1 MPSGRAA
8 MPDARARIRN
18 FAIIAHIDHGKST
31 LADRLLEATG
41 TLSAREMTAQFL
53 DKMELEQERGI
64 TIKAQTVRM
73 RYRAR
78 DGEEYVLNLIDTPGH
93 VDFHYEVSRS
103 LAACEGALLVV
114 DASQG
119 VEAQTLANAEVAIAT
134 GLEVVPVVNK
144 IDLPNADPER
154 ALREIEEIVGISTEN
169 AVLVSAKT
177 GQGVDELLEAIV
189 RWVPPPGGDP
199 AAPLRALIFDSWY
212 DPYLGA
218 TMLVRVVDGSYARGM
233 QMRLVSRGE
242 EHDTTLLG
250 VLSPE
255 VTRVDALGVGE
266 VGIVA
271 GSIRDPKSVQIGDTL
286 TDAARPA
293 QTALPGFQRLQPMV
307 WSGLYPTDSGD
318 YEALR
323 TAIEKL
329 QLNDSSIDAEPET
342 SGALGFGFRCGYLG
356 LLHMEIAQERLEREY
371 GLDLII
377 TAPTVVYRVKLMNGE
392 EIEIHRPSDLP
403 PAGDIDEIAEPV
415 ILAQIHLPTEHIGAV
430 IQLCQDRRGTQR
442 DLVVHSDRR
451 AVLRYELPLA
461 EVAVDFHDKLK
472 SCSRGYASMNYEL
485 IGFRPGDLV
494 RVDVLVNGDPVDA
507 LSIITHRDAAHRR
520 GLALIRK
527 MKDHIPRQMYEV
539 AIQAAIGSRVVARVN
554 VQAMRKNVT
563 AKCYGGDITRKKK
576 LLQKQKEGKK
586 RMKRVGHVEIPQA
599 AFLAVLASGDGD

>member
-1 MPSGRAA
+1 
-8 MPDARARIRN
+8 MPDPSRIRN
-18 FAIIAHIDHGKST
+18 FAIVAHIDHGKST

-41 TLSAREMTAQFL
+41 TLTKREMSDQFL
-53 DKMELEQERGI
+53 DKMDLEQERGI

-78 DGEEYVLNLIDTPGH
+78 DGAEYVLNLIDTPGH

-119 VEAQTLANAEVAIAT
+119 VEAQTVANAEVAIST
-134 GLEVVPVVNK
+134 GLEVIPVVNK

-154 ALREIEEIVGISTEN
+154 ALREVEEIVGIATDS

-177 GQGVDELLEAIV
+177 GQGIEELLEAIV
-189 RWVPPPGGDP
+189 AQIPPPRGD
-199 AAPLRALIFDSWY
+199 ASAPLRALVFDSWY
-212 DPYLGA
+212 DPYMGA
-218 TMLVRVVDGSYARGM
+218 TMLVRIVDGSYDKRTR
-233 QMRLVSRGE
+233 MRLLARGE
-242 EHDTTLLG
+242 EHETTLLG
-250 VLSPE
+250 VLSPT
-255 VTRVDALGVGE
+255 VTRVERLAMGE

-271 GSIRDPKSVQIGDTL
+271 GSIRDPKAVQIGDTL
-286 TDAARPA
+286 TDADRPA
-293 QTALPGFQRLQPMV
+293 ERPLPGFERLQPMV

-356 LLHMEIAQERLEREY
+356 LLHMEVAQERLEREY

-377 TAPTVVYRVKLMNGE
+377 TAPTVVYRVKLTNGE
-392 EIEIHRPSDLP
+392 PLEIHRPSDLP
-403 PAGDIDEIAEPV
+403 PSGDVDEIAEPV

-472 SCSRGYASMNYEL
+472 SCSRGYASMNYEV
-485 IGFRPGDLV
+485 IGFRAADLV

-507 LSIITHRDAAHRR
+507 LSIITHREAAHRR
-520 GLALIRK
+520 GLALIKK

-554 VQAMRKNVT
+554 VQALRKNVT

-599 AFLAVLASGDGD
+599 AFLAVLSSGDGD

>member
-1 MPSGRAA
+1 MSDP
-8 MPDARARIRN
+8 RARIRN

-41 TLSAREMTAQFL
+41 TLSKREMTSQFL

-119 VEAQTLANAEVAIAT
+119 VEAQTVANAEVAIAT
-134 GLEVVPVVNK
+134 GLEVIPVVNK

-154 ALREIEEIVGISTEN
+154 ALREVEDIVGIATDG
-169 AVLVSAKT
+169 AVRVSAKT
-177 GQGVDELLEAIV
+177 GQGVPELLEAIV
-189 RWVPPPGGDP
+189 AQIPPPRGEP
-199 AAPLRALIFDSWY
+199 EAPLRALIFDSWY
-212 DPYLGA
+212 DPYMGA
-218 TMLVRVVDGSYARGM
+218 TMLVRVVDGSYGKRTR
-233 QMRLVSRGE
+233 MRLLSRGE
-242 EHDTTLLG
+242 EHETTLLG

-255 VTRVDALGVGE
+255 VTRVESLGVGE
-266 VGIVA
+266 VGIAA
-271 GSIRDPKSVQIGDTL
+271 GSIRDPKAVQIGDTL
-286 TDAARPA
+286 TDAERPA
-293 QTALPGFQRLQPMV
+293 DRPLPGFERLQPMV

-356 LLHMEIAQERLEREY
+356 LLHMEVAQERLEREY

-377 TAPTVVYRVKLMNGE
+377 TAPTVVYRVDLTNGE
-392 EIEIHRPSDLP
+392 RIEIHRPSDLP
-403 PAGDIDEIAEPV
+403 VSGDIEEISEPV

-461 EVAVDFHDKLK
+461 DVAVDFHDKLK
-472 SCSRGYASMNYEL
+472 SCSRGYASMNYEV
-485 IGFRPGDLV
+485 IGFRPADLV

-507 LSIITHRDAAHRR
+507 LSIITHREAAHRR

-539 AIQAAIGSRVVARVN
+539 AIQAAIGSKVVARVN

-599 AFLAVLASGDGD
+599 AFLAVLASGDGE